1 MKCLYLWNLLLLYG
15 LYHCRLLSPLH
26 FMVML
31 HFFKAEIPRCQF
43 SVERY
48 LKKKWH
54 SSVGIS
60 NQSLYIV

>member
-48 LKKKWH
+48 LKKN
-54 SSVGIS
+54 GIVRWEFRT
-60 NQSLYIV
+60 NHYI